1 MRLAALHNDQSRTSV
16 VIDMLVSR
24 EPGESMGALQDW
36 DGTDHVVDRF
46 KTVMT
51 EFECSDHVTPTGIR
65 LDVAWQSELPA

>member
-1 MRLAALHNDQSRTSV
+1 
-16 VIDMLVSR
+16 MLVSR

-46 KTVMT
+46 TTVMT

-65 LDVAWQSELPA
+65 LDVAWQSEPPA